1 MTVFLLWHVHDELDD
16 DAKLLGVFSS
26 RETAEAQIGRALPLP
41 GFRDDPDGF
50 VIDEYTLDRAHWT
63 EGYVTV

>member
-1 MTVFLLWHVHDELDD
+1 MTVFLLWHVHEELDD
-16 DAKLLGVFSS
+16 DAKLLGVFGS
-26 RETAEAQIGRALPLP
+26 RETAETQIAQARLLP

-50 VIDEYTLDRAHWT
+50 VIDEYALDRPHWT